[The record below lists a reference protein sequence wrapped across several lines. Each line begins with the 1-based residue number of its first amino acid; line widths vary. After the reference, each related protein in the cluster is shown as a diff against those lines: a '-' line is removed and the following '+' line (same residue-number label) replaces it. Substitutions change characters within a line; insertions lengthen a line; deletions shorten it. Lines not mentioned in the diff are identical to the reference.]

1 MTYIVAYHLPTHEHG
16 DSRSGGVTDHKR
28 KTIFLTWS
36 NDRFKNVE
44 ALEHEV
50 VQAALWERGF
60 RDSDKWAVRDWVGFS
75 DEILPLLFHDN
86 PAFAEYLAAG
96 Y

>member
-1 MTYIVAYHLPTHEHG
+1 MTYIVAYHLPTYEHR
-16 DSRSGGVTDHKR
+16 DSRSRGVTDYGR

-50 VQAALWERGF
+50 VQAALWERGI
-60 RDSDKWAVRDWVGFS
+60 RDSDKWSIRDWVGFS

-86 PAFAEYLAAG
+86 PEFAEYLAAG